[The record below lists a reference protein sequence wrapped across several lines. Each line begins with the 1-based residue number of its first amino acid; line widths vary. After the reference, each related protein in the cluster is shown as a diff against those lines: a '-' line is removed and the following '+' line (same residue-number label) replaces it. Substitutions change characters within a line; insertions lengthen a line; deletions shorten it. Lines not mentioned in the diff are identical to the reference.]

1 MKQIFSLVLFAT
13 IIALSSCN
21 IEKRVYQSGYYIS
34 GRHSSNDDLD
44 VTKRVKPIVFEEAET
59 LESTSDEVVVA
70 TEEYATSPKPIDS
83 SDSTTEENITSN
95 IHQTNKILTEINAD
109 SIPDEGKILLE
120 KYEKNYASK
129 KKLKKI
135 GFYPFV
141 IATFGFFTTW
151 IFLIPW
157 LYGSLSNDSVFFT
170 FLFILLFGLVFLI
183 PITIAYIILSII
195 TKKQRRKLRRMGLVK

>member
-34 GRHSSNDDLD
+34 GRHSSNDYLD

-59 LESTSDEVVVA
+59 VESTSDEVVVA
-70 TEEYATSPKPIDS
+70 TEEYTTSAKPIDS
-83 SDSTTEENITSN
+83 SESTTKENITSN
-95 IHQTNKILTEINAD
+95 IHQTNKFLTKTNAD

-129 KKLKKI
+129 KKLKKT

-141 IATFGFFTTW
+141 VATFGFFTTW

-170 FLFILLFGLVFLI
+170 FLFIFLFGLVFLI

-195 TKKQRRKLRRMGLVK
+195 TKKHRRKLRRMGLVK